1 MTRRDLMKTAL
12 EQALARKRAEAL
24 ARIQALDP
32 AQLAADEARWAERSA
47 RSARAKDA
55 QRSGQRTPRP
65 RDRNPAPRPTRL
77 WAKSIGCEAMGDT
90 RLTMGARAALVLIR
104 ALASLGER
112 ISKAGLAK
120 LLGVAPRTV
129 QRYLAQLRAWG
140 YIRTRLIAN
149 AIGWIVAQAVEVTEK
164 VLPPHW
170 RAVGPQSRRSQ
181 GETTLSPSESKW
193 LSETGRFALSGG
205 GA

>member
-1 MTRRDLMKTAL
+1 MTRRDLMNTAL

-47 RSARAKDA
+47 RAARAKEA

-65 RDRNPAPRPTRL
+65 RDQNPAPRPTRL
-77 WAKSIGCEAMGDT
+77 WAKSLSCAAMGDT
-90 RLTMGARAALVLIR
+90 CLTMGARAALVLIR
-104 ALASLGER
+104 ALTALGER

-129 QRYLAQLRAWG
+129 QRYLAVLRERG

-149 AIGWIVAQAVEVTEK
+149 ALGWIVAQAVEITDT
-164 VLPPHW
+164 VLPPHE
-170 RAVGPQSRRSQ
+170 RPARPSLLAAIAPQRRRIQ
-181 GETTLSPSESKW
+181 GETGTP
-193 LSETGRFALSGG
+193 GPADP
-205 GA
+205 